1 MISVSSITHIYP
13 RKPQPAL
20 DNVSF
25 EVHPGQIFGLLGP
38 NGAGKTT
45 MVRILSTLIIP
56 TSGTAKICGHDIRKD
71 EAKVRASLGVVIG
84 EERAFY
90 YRLNGFQNLEFF
102 GGILGLRGK
111 ELKKRITQTMELV
124 GLEDNRK
131 IPFMKYSTGMKKKLN
146 IARALL
152 TDPQVYLLDEP
163 NSGIDPDSAIKI
175 RRLILDLKE
184 KGKTILL
191 TTHNMDEADRLSDVI
206 GILRQGELVAI
217 DTPSNLRKSLKK
229 RILKVEFQEE
239 ASTSYKSKVLEL
251 SRNLKKSNE
260 ILDAT
265 VRNFS
270 LTINLK
276 DGSRVNELLNL
287 IANSNIG
294 VISTRIEEANLE
306 DVFIEV
312 TRRQQN
318 V

>member
-1 MISVSSITHIYP
+1 MIKISSLTHIYP

-25 EVHPGQIFGLLGP
+25 EVKPGQIFGLLGP

-56 TSGTAKICGHDIRKD
+56 TSGKASVCGYDIRK
-71 EAKVRASLGVVIG
+71 EETKVRSSLGVVIG

-102 GGILGLRGK
+102 GGILGLGGK
-111 ELKKRITQTMELV
+111 ELKKRIAESLELV
-124 GLEDNRK
+124 GLENDRK
-131 IPFMKYSTGMKKKLN
+131 LPFMKYSTGMKKKLN

-152 TDPQVYLLDEP
+152 INPQVYLLDEP

-175 RRLILDLKE
+175 RQLIVNLKE

-191 TTHNMDEADRLSDVI
+191 TTHNMDEADRLSDRI
-206 GILRQGELVAI
+206 GILRQGKLVAV
-217 DTPSNLRKSLKK
+217 DTPDALRKSLKK
-229 RILKVEFQEE
+229 RVLKVQFKEE
-239 ASTSYKSKVLEL
+239 NIDSYKNKIQEL
-251 SRNLKKSNE
+251 SQKLKQSE
-260 ILDAT
+260 DILNAT

-276 DGSRVNELLNL
+276 DQSAINRILGL
-287 IANSNIG
+287 IAESKIE
-294 VISTRIEEANLE
+294 VISTNLEEANLE
-306 DVFIEV
+306 DVFVQMTKRVEE
-312 TRRQQN
+312 
-318 V
+318 